1 MNTIIFLVMRQMRI
15 PLLVL
20 LTAYAIAIIGLTLVP
35 GIDDQGRIWHMD
47 FFHACYFVSYMSTT
61 IGFGEI
67 PYEFSAAQRF
77 WVMICVYMTVV
88 AWIYAIGALLTSVQD
103 EGLRRAFV
111 HSAFIRTANN
121 IHEPFFLVCGY
132 GDTGQALVSAL
143 EEKFLRSVVIE
154 IRQERIDVL
163 TLENYPVYVPA
174 LCADASLPDNLVAG
188 GLTHLNCAGIVAVT
202 NDNLVNLKIA
212 ITSKLL
218 QPNLTV
224 IGRVDSQEVAA
235 NMNSFGTDY
244 LIDPFDIFARKL
256 HTAIQSPHL
265 LLLRECLTGKFAMNR
280 CEPLNPPKQGL
291 WILCGYGRFGK
302 AVYQRFKGEKDI
314 HLVVIEASPEITGYP
329 RGECV
334 VGRGTEADTLRQAHI
349 GEAVGI
355 VAGTDDDVNNL
366 SIIMTARELNP
377 NIFVVIRQ
385 NKAAHQIIF
394 EAAKADIVM
403 QASEIIAN
411 HIRVLLTTPLLINF
425 LRLAK
430 HQSDDWNRIFINK
443 LKKILMDSSP
453 TIWQTTIEPET
464 TPALCEALSQKQ
476 QFQLNC
482 LFSDPRERTE
492 RLNCMPL
499 LLDRQ
504 GNHILLPQ
512 GNEMLELGDQILWCG
527 KSSSFTWMGWT
538 LRDSFI
544 LNYLATGEM
553 QPRSYLWRRWQVF
566 KDRFL

>member
-1 MNTIIFLVMRQMRI
+1 MNTIIFLVMRRMRM

-20 LTAYAIAIIGLTLVP
+20 LTAYMVAIVGMTLVP
-35 GIDDQGRIWHMD
+35 GIDDQGRPWHMD

-67 PYEFSAAQRF
+67 PYEFSTAQRF

-88 AWIYAIGALLTSVQD
+88 AWIYAIGALLTLVQD

-111 HSAFIRTANN
+111 HNGFTHTVKN

-132 GDTGQALVSAL
+132 GDTGQALVSSL

-154 IRQERIDVL
+154 WKQERIDVL
-163 TLENYPVYVPA
+163 TLENYPVYVPS

-188 GLTHLNCAGIVAVT
+188 GLTHPNCAGIVAVT
-202 NDNLVNLKIA
+202 NNNLVNLTIA
-212 ITSKLL
+212 ITAKLL
-218 QPNLTV
+218 QPKLIV

-235 NMNSFGTDY
+235 NMKSFGTDY

-265 LLLRECLTGKFAMNR
+265 LLLRECLTSKLAMNR
-280 CEPLNPPKQGL
+280 CEPLSPPKQGL

-302 AVYQRFKGEKDI
+302 AVYERFKGEKNI
-314 HLVVIEASPEITGYP
+314 HLVVIEAAPEITGYP

-349 GEAVGI
+349 NEAVGI

-385 NKAAHQIIF
+385 NKAANQIIF
-394 EAAKADIVM
+394 EAAKANIVM
-403 QASEIIAN
+403 QASDIIAN

-430 HQSDDWNRIFINK
+430 HQSDDWNRLFINK
-443 LKKILMDSSP
+443 LKHILKESSP
-453 TIWQTTIEPET
+453 SIWQMTIDPST
-464 TPALCEALSQKQ
+464 APALCQAFSQKQ
-476 QFQLNC
+476 QLLLNC
-482 LFSDPRERTE
+482 LSSDPRDRTE
-492 RLNCMPL
+492 QLCCMPL
-499 LLDRQ
+499 LLVRQ
-504 GNHILLPQ
+504 THYILLPQ
-512 GNEMLELGDQILWCG
+512 LTEKIELGDQILWCG
-527 KSSSFTWMGWT
+527 KPSSATWMRWT

-544 LNYLATGEM
+544 LNYLATGEI
-553 QPRSYLWRRWQVF
+553 QPRSYLWRRWQQF
-566 KDRFL
+566 SNHF